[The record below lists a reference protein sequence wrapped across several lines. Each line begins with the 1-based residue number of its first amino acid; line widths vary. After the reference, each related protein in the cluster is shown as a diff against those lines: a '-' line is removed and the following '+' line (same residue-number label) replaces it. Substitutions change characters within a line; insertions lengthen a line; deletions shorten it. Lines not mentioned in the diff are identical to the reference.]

1 MPKTAKTLSA
11 RAVSEL
17 RWDKTTVDK
26 RGNPLPTSYS
36 VGGAVGLY
44 LQCTKD
50 GGGLPASVITTYFP
64 ASLSNTAR
72 VFPSTPASFASFL
85 MVSYL

>member
-1 MPKTAKTLSA
+1 MPKTAKILSA

-50 GGGLPASVITTYFP
+50 GGG
-64 ASLSNTAR
+64 
-72 VFPSTPASFASFL
+72 FL
-85 MVSYL
+85 LL